1 MYQVWS
7 KSEHGKCVKFRGN
20 ENSKIYQKIKFF
32 RGGVKNFKMSQ
43 KTHLGNVVKNK
54 CTKFG
59 QNRSTGRV
67 LNFGGKK
74 SREKEKEEKKCV
86 LDPKMAF
93 FEQS

>member
-1 MYQVWS
+1 MNFI
-7 KSEHGKCVKFRGN
+7 KSR
-20 ENSKIYQKIKFF
+20 
-32 RGGVKNFKMSQ
+32 
-43 KTHLGNVVKNK
+43 KTHLGNVAKNK

-74 SREKEKEEKKCV
+74 SREKEEEEEKCV

>member
-1 MYQVWS
+1 MLNFGGT
-7 KSEHGKCVKFRGN
+7 KMAKK
-20 ENSKIYQKIKFF
+20 YQKIKFF
-32 RGGVKNFKMSQ
+32 RGGVKNFKMSR

-74 SREKEKEEKKCV
+74 SREKKEEKCV